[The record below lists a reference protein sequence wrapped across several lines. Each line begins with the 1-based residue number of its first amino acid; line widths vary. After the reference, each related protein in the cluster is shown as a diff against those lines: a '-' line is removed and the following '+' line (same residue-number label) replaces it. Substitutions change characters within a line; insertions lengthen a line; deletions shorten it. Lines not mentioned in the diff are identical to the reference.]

1 MDQLVSWQAVFEQA
15 RRDFPSIVPEVM
27 LAVFGLAIL
36 FTDGSLNARQKS
48 WNALTAIFGV
58 AFSATA
64 LWLMSGVQASTFDNS
79 ILVDPFFIFFG
90 LVFLVLTAVVI
101 LLSVRTSETEG
112 ERQGLQFALML
123 FAATGMLFAA
133 CGNDLVLLFVA
144 LEIMATSFYVLSG
157 FLRDD
162 RRSNEGPLKFAVTGI
177 FSSAILAYGFSI
189 LYGLAGSTNLAV
201 IAQKIAERHSQ
212 WPADS
217 LAYVAFA
224 TIAAGILFKIA
235 AAPFHQWVPDALEG
249 APAGCAAFASI
260 GSAAAG
266 FAVLLRLLLGVFWP
280 LAAAWVWA
288 IAAVAVLS
296 LTIGT
301 FAAITQSNIKRLLAY
316 SSIAQIG
323 YVLLGLVATVNKDGT
338 VSTRGLRAAGYYLLT
353 YSVFATGAFGIVELL
368 RRKGMAADELDDL
381 HGLVR
386 RSPVAAI
393 LMLVF
398 LLSLAGVP
406 LTAGF
411 VAKLMVISAL
421 VETQHSPLAIV
432 AVLYMLPAVYFYFR
446 MIAAMWAREPGDA
459 MNPAIAWTQELALGA
474 MAATTLA
481 AGIFPEQFVRFAQS
495 SVLRPFLH

>member
-1 MDQLVSWQAVFEQA
+1 MDQLVSWQNVFEQV
-15 RRDFPSIVPEVM
+15 RRDFPTIVPEVM

-48 WNALTAIFGV
+48 WNALTAMFGV
-58 AFSATA
+58 AFSAAA
-64 LWLMSGVQASTFDNS
+64 LWLMSGVQAATFDNS
-79 ILVDPFFIFFG
+79 ILVDPFFLFFG
-90 LVFLVLTAVVI
+90 LIFLVLTALVI

-112 ERQGLQFALML
+112 EQQGLQFALML
-123 FAATGMLFAA
+123 FATTGMLFAA
-133 CGNDLVLLFVA
+133 CGNDLILLFVA
-144 LEIMATSFYVLSG
+144 LETMAASFYVLSG

-162 RRSNEGPLKFAVTGI
+162 RRSNEGALKFVVTGV

-189 LYGLAGSTNLAV
+189 LYGLAGSTNLTV
-201 IAQKIAERHSQ
+201 IARRIVERHSQ

-224 TIAAGILFKIA
+224 AIAAAILFKIA
-235 AAPFHQWVPDALEG
+235 AAPFHQWAPDALEG
-249 APAGCAAFASI
+249 APAGCAAFVSI
-260 GSAAAG
+260 GSATAG

-280 LAAAWVWA
+280 LATAWIWTV
-288 IAAVAVLS
+288 AAVAVLS

-316 SSIAQIG
+316 SSIAQMG
-323 YVLLGLVATVNKDGT
+323 YVLLGLVAAVNKDGT
-338 VSTRGLRAAGYYLLT
+338 LNTHGLRAAGYYLLMYAFFT
-353 YSVFATGAFGIVELL
+353 TGAFGVVELL

-381 HGLVR
+381 NGLMR

-393 LMLVF
+393 LMLIF

-411 VAKLMVISAL
+411 VGKLMVISAL
-421 VETQHSPLAIV
+421 VDAQHTALAIV
-432 AVLYMLPAVYFYFR
+432 AVSYMLPAVYFYFR
-446 MIAAMWAREPGDA
+446 MIAAMWAREPADA
-459 MNPAIAWTQELALGA
+459 MNPAMAWTQKLALGA
-474 MAATTLA
+474 MAAATLA

-495 SVLRPFLH
+495 SVPIPFMH